1 MLGGWTISPG
11 FNKHGVFPP
20 SLLWTLGVREQAWPL
35 SSAPASGWCR
45 SKGASCAGWEGL
57 VQPSTEAPSSGFP
70 AQGSA
75 AEPRPYF
82 EKQFTRRLSSVILSK
97 EN

>member
-1 MLGGWTISPG
+1 MLGGWAISPG
-11 FNKHGVFPP
+11 FHKHGVSPP
-20 SLLWTLGVREQAWPL
+20 SLLRTLGVRGQAWPL

-45 SKGASCAGWEGL
+45 PEGASCAAWEGL
-57 VQPSTEAPSSGFP
+57 IQQSVEAPSSAFP

-75 AEPRPYF
+75 AGPRPYF
-82 EKQFTRRLSSVILSK
+82 EKQFTRRLSSVTLSK